1 MFFFH
6 CFVPAFQSCSKFR
19 FCLDD
24 LKHLLVGAIALMAIA
39 PSVNAAILL
48 TEIHYNG
55 PTAGSDPD
63 EFIELVNT
71 GFDTVDLSGYRFGS
85 GIDLLLAPGT
95 RLGAGEVLVA
105 ARSPDDFL
113 SAFTDY
119 AGPLLD
125 FGGSLS
131 NSGETLTLQD
141 VAGNP
146 LWSVSYDDVAPWPT
160 GADGDGFSL
169 QLKVDATSPAAV
181 NDWTAAAPNP
191 GLWAGIRPNP
201 PLATVDV
208 PASLGLLM
216 TGLLALGRARA
227 TQSVTPFLSF
237 YRALGAHLELAILW
251 VRHALPDSAREA
263 SCPSISLPGNPS
275 SIAT

>member
-1 MFFFH
+1 MFFFP
-6 CFVPAFQSCSKFR
+6 CIVAAFQHRSNFSFR
-19 FCLDD
+19 TDGLMHVLAC
-24 LKHLLVGAIALMAIA
+24 VIALAAMAA
-39 PSVNAAILL
+39 PGHAAILL
-48 TEIHYNG
+48 SEIHYNG

-71 GFDTVDLSGYRFGS
+71 GPDTVDLSGYHFGA

-113 SAFTDY
+113 DVFSDY

-146 LWSVSYDDVAPWPT
+146 LWSVSYDDALPWPT
-160 GADGDGFSL
+160 EADGDGFSL
-169 QLKVDATSPAAV
+169 QLKVDATSPF
-181 NDWTAAAPNP
+181 TAADWIAARPDP
-191 GLWAGIRPNP
+191 GQWAGILPSP
-201 PLATVDV
+201 PRGTVAA
-208 PASLGLLM
+208 PASLGLLII
-216 TGLLALGRARA
+216 GLLALGRAEA
-227 TQSVTPFLSF
+227 LQSVTLFLSF
-237 YRALGAHLELAILW
+237 YRPLGAHLELAIPW

-263 SCPSISLPGNPS
+263 SCPSISSPGNPS